1 MKSLNIYFS
10 IAVFFVLLGMVGL
23 IYRTII
29 AYNLRKCT
37 REGFGKPLQTRCPN
51 MLIEKNGKVYLY
63 NTNLANVP
71 GVNPIQFNNLE
82 EYTEFLKWQKS
93 MNIDCPVLYLQYTND
108 TQGQNVYK
116 LRNDFQDTKYGT
128 PPVIPVNL
136 KNPQNTMLTDA
147 NHDDGEY
154 NSNSYPGQDPQDQY
168 IGQNTPLDEMNDY
181 QRYYLSTDNAMMD
194 NWDNGI
200 AEKHIAQ
207 GVYDEN
213 NVNIYVP

>member
-1 MKSLNIYFS
+1 MKALNIYFS
-10 IAVFFVLLGMVGL
+10 IAVLFVLLGMVGL

-93 MNIDCPVLYLQYTND
+93 MNIECPVLYLQYTND

-116 LRNDFQDTKYGT
+116 LRNDFQDTKYGA
-128 PPVIPVNL
+128 PPVIPVDL

-154 NSNSYPGQDPQDQY
+154 NANSYPGQDPQDQY
-168 IGQNTPLDEMNDY
+168 IGKNTPLDEMNDY
-181 QRYYLSTDNAMMD
+181 QQYYLSTDNAMMD
-194 NWDNGI
+194 NWDNAI

-213 NVNIYVP
+213 NVNIYLP

>member
-1 MKSLNIYFS
+1 MKALNIYFS
-10 IAVFFVLLGMVGL
+10 IAVFFVLLGTVGL

-29 AYNLRKCT
+29 AYNLRKCK
-37 REGFGKPLQTRCPN
+37 REGFGTPLQTRCPN
-51 MLIEKNGKVYLY
+51 MLIEKDGKIYLY

-93 MNIDCPVLYLQYTND
+93 MNIECPVLYLQYTND

-116 LRNDFQDTKYGT
+116 LRNDFQDTKYGV
-128 PPVIPVNL
+128 PPVIPIDL

-154 NSNSYPGQDPQDQY
+154 NINSYPGQDPQGQY
-168 IGQNTPLDEMNDY
+168 IGKNTPLDEMNDY

-194 NWDNGI
+194 NWDNAI

-213 NVNIYVP
+213 NVSIYVP

>member
-116 LRNDFQDTKYGT
+116 LRNDFQDTKYGA

-136 KNPQNTMLTDA
+136 KNPQNTMLSDA

>member
-1 MKSLNIYFS
+1 MKALNIYFS
-10 IAVFFVLLGMVGL
+10 IAVFFVLVG
-23 IYRTII
+23 TIGLLYKTVI
-29 AYNLRKCT
+29 TYNLRKCT
-37 REGFGKPLQTRCPN
+37 KEGFGQPLQTRCPN
-51 MLIEKNGKVYLY
+51 MLIERDGKIYLY

-116 LRNDFQDTKYGT
+116 LRNDFQDTKYGA
-128 PPVIPVNL
+128 PPIIPIDL
-136 KNPQNTMLTDA
+136 KNPQNTMLIDA

-154 NSNSYPGQDPQDQY
+154 NMNSYPGQDPQGQY
-168 IGQNTPLDEMNDY
+168 IGKNTPLDEMNDY

-194 NWDNGI
+194 NWDNAI

-213 NVNIYVP
+213 NVSIYVP

>member
-1 MKSLNIYFS
+1 MKALNIYFS

-116 LRNDFQDTKYGT
+116 LRNDFQDTKYGA